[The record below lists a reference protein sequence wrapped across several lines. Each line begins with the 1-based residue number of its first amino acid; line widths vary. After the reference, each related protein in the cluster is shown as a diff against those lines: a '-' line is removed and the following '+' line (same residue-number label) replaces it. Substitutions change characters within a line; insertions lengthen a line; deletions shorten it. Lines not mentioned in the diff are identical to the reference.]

1 MKIFE
6 CKCGSKEIFIKD
18 SGNNKGLYCADCG
31 KWMQWLG
38 KDDLRLAERQIEQS
52 IINPIPRNLDELK
65 EHDKKIRADA
75 IDELLGCFFDMYC
88 GIDSQGFIGKNCV
101 ANQICTQTV
110 CYYKLLEEKAKDL
123 KEQK

>member
-65 EHDKKIRADA
+65 EHDKQVRVDA
-75 IDELLGCFFDMYC
+75 IDECIKTITNLC
-88 GIDSQGFIGKNCV
+88 GGLPNISIIGALEQVKEKN
-101 ANQICTQTV
+101 NGIQ
-110 CYYKLLEEKAKDL
+110 
-123 KEQK
+123 

>member
-6 CKCGSKEIFIKD
+6 CKCGSKDIFIKD

-38 KDDLRLAERQIEQS
+38 KDDLRLTERQIEQS
-52 IINPIPRNLDELK
+52 IVNPVPRNLDELK
-65 EHDKKIRADA
+65 EHDKHIIAEAK
-75 IDELLGCFFDMYC
+75 
-88 GIDSQGFIGKNCV
+88 
-101 ANQICTQTV
+101 
-110 CYYKLLEEKAKDL
+110 EKAINEYNSKIKEVCKIVGSCDFEDLDRIAKQL

>member
-6 CKCGSKEIFIKD
+6 CKCGSKDIFIKD

-52 IINPIPRNLDELK
+52 IVNPIPRNIDELK
-65 EHDKKIRADA
+65 EHDAKIRADERRKFA
-75 IDELLGCFFDMYC
+75 EWLDKKHFFECKYCDVRYGCDIE
-88 GIDSQGFIGKNCV
+88 GIP
-101 ANQICTQTV
+101 CTERIV
-110 CYYKLLEEKAKDL
+110 LYYEEEL
-123 KEQK
+123 KEDNE

>member
-6 CKCGSKEIFIKD
+6 CKCGSKDIFIKD

-52 IINPIPRNLDELK
+52 IVNPIPRNIDELK
-65 EHDKKIRADA
+65 EHDAKVRADLINELVA
-75 IDELLGCFFDMYC
+75 LVNSDEFKMRCIMTQLPFFE
-88 GIDSQGFIGKNCV
+88 FV
-101 ANQICTQTV
+101 ANEFEQVI
-110 CYYKLLEEKAKDL
+110 
-123 KEQK
+123 KEQNNED